1 MKRHYVYDLR
11 NKVSGLRYIGV
22 RSCLCAPEDD
32 GRYWGSSKYV
42 RADILAIGVDSF
54 EKIIIAE
61 YATREDAVAAEVAL
75 HSELEVDVSDAFY
88 NRAKQKTHKFDTS
101 SLTGERNHFFGKSH
115 SELTKEKLRAANT
128 GKIGYWRDHPIRSE
142 TKQKLREANLGKT
155 HSDESKEK
163 QRRAIVGKRL
173 GDKHPMFGH
182 QQTDEARAKIG
193 DAMRGK
199 PKSEAMKA
207 KLTATQAARPCGFSG
222 RKHSEETRQKIAAS
236 LRAKAEM
243 KRVILAGMIP

>member
-1 MKRHYVYDLR
+1 MKRHYVYELR
-11 NKVSGLRYIGV
+11 NKVSGMRYIGV
-22 RSCLCAPEDD
+22 RSCACAPEDD
-32 GRYWGSSKYV
+32 SRYWSSSKYV
-42 RADILAIGVDSF
+42 RADILALGSDAF

-61 YATREDAVAAEVAL
+61 YATREDAVAAEVVL
-75 HSELEVDVSDAFY
+75 HSDLGVDVSDDFY

-115 SELTKEKLRAANT
+115 SEETKDKLRAANT

-142 TKQKLREANLGKT
+142 TKQKLREVNLGKT

-163 QRRAIVGKRL
+163 CRQAIVGKRL
-173 GDKHPMFGH
+173 GDKHPMFGRR
-182 QQTDEARAKIG
+182 QTDEARAKIG

-199 PKSEAMKA
+199 PKSEAMKV
-207 KLTATQAARPCGFSG
+207 KLAATQAERPCGFSG

-236 LRAKAEM
+236 LRAKAEI
-243 KRVILAGMIP
+243 KRAIMAGKMP